1 MQSFCQ
7 FVSEATKVST
17 DAPTIIAAMKQKYK
31 ATRVPAET
39 RFLLPD
45 GTRLTFPLS
54 VSHEHAA
61 QAAGYTID
69 EVLAAGVLRYFA
81 HFGIQLTNGT
91 MTAAQA
97 QIVADDWI
105 YYRHDLDVDVQ
116 AVNGH
121 MLGSKEFDSEHL
133 QPAAIRGWANR
144 TQYPAFHE
152 ETLREMPEP
161 FVQLKKIL
169 PPLGRPEGFGFILPD
184 GTALGLGGYNQHERA
199 VQTVGMNLGQAL
211 KAGIARYVGTVGITV
226 SAPLTNAQARV
237 IEDNFRNEPLAID
250 VMDPTKGRVTTS
262 KTFTRHSVQAIQMF
276 VSHALDVM
284 HGVINES
291 VDGLNTKTWY
301 HGTSSIVQPNAL
313 KVPAF
318 LTTSKTGASWY
329 AHNRGDNHPAV
340 YAYRVQVH
348 KPFEVRNMTDAERL
362 RDILVAGGVQC
373 SVTNGVHGWEWDCP
387 DVRHFSSYDGEN
399 PFDVVYVPNARVA
412 LMHAGYDAF
421 YNEHDELE
429 QGTIEALVVF
439 SPSSMTHI
447 LDEMLQESYGR
458 FSRTLDDSL
467 KPLHTMTWDEFNHP
481 PAYPTGVPLYAH
493 VTDVYAL
500 PDILKHGL
508 LLSKSKGRQN
518 HEPTVIW
525 ATKYGDVWGSKSMFT
540 EQRLV
545 VFSVPDAELSGSGI
559 YQIHH
564 DVPPSAI
571 VAIEQA
577 GFSSVSSGTQTV
589 REERT
594 SEYADQYFDAYRKD
608 AGLREDVRLSLDR
621 ATPGHV
627 YRGITEEEA
636 DSIRRTGRI
645 QSTLKYSHGSEGTS
659 FATDF
664 NTAESY
670 INYGRDNPATTGKR
684 TYVLEVE
691 RTATM
696 HVDHDG
702 YVKSSAPVSS
712 TNITHVWVFQPDG
725 TVTEREALVKEAY
738 TIKYV
743 PDDTLDIDIDAAA
756 VYRKRTKEV
765 LIRNK
770 YKNNK
775 FLHDHEIGH
784 ALMHDVQPY
793 DWIGRFQ
800 QNPEAWDEFLS
811 TSTAK
816 SYQMRQHIT
825 DKNDPLEYDWIEAGA
840 DLHMEYKAG
849 RFGDKPELVK
859 VLLDVIKMNEAVSVD
874 RFAVS
879 LWHGTRTEPH
889 FGKDF
894 GGLHIG
900 TKRAALERL
909 DNTPGSRIHGKPG
922 HEKLFPVSVT
932 TTSDRVFDAGGETEM
947 FFIVN
952 DANKL
957 KDMTAR
963 YDVLQY
969 TNDVEDAGSTSYLIL
984 NPHVATIGTPIDV
997 SAKFATGFL
1006 KEAMDARSR
1015 LERLKRVLTITNDPK
1030 RTAFM
1035 MPDGTRLA
1043 FSQGNKDWHETS
1055 LGQTGYSV
1063 AGVMDLGVVRYKPG
1077 VGFEAS
1083 RPLTMTQARQIIDD
1097 FKMLRAN
1104 TIFVDVRNS
1113 NRLGHGGTG
1122 QAVYQT
1128 DVSPSLSSKAFD
1140 IERVT
1145 PEALRTYVQFHAQS
1159 NDAYIKEDIQH
1170 TIDARLH
1177 RVHGSVDGRRVTDDV
1192 PNMSS
1197 ISASLYH
1204 YDILDDIRAVPMS
1217 DFEDQKQPSFYSTTE
1232 ADRVKKLAAD
1242 ITHNKWIDPLIVVYD
1257 KDHKSPYVLEGGH
1270 RFDALKLLH
1279 ATTVPALVVID
1290 LDESINESASP
1301 RLDRVQQSLRDACFI
1316 LDVLPGDVKYHV
1328 VEVPVN
1334 QITTRERG
1342 KRYPNDGLT
1351 AAYENNPAGPPP
1363 IAIQERGGS
1372 KRYTVLDGHHRL
1384 MSAKAAGLDTIW
1396 SLVVDD
1402 VTKDESHSLCAT
1414 PGCGHWKTMH
1424 NGSFQYGWGDCT
1436 ETGCKCQQFTIK

>member
-17 DAPTIIAAMKQKYK
+17 DAPSIIAAMKQKYK

-45 GTRLTFPLS
+45 GTRLTFSLS

-69 EVLAAGVLRYFA
+69 EVLAAGILRYFA

-116 AVNGH
+116 AINGH

-199 VQTVGMNLGQAL
+199 VETVGMNLGQAL

-250 VMDPTKGRVTTS
+250 VMDPSKGRVTTS
-262 KTFTRHSVQAIQMF
+262 KTFQRHSVQAIQMF

-284 HGVINES
+284 TGVI
-291 VDGLNTKTWY
+291 T
-301 HGTSSIVQPNAL
+301 
-313 KVPAF
+313 
-318 LTTSKTGASWY
+318 
-329 AHNRGDNHPAV
+329 
-340 YAYRVQVH
+340 
-348 KPFEVRNMTDAERL
+348 
-362 RDILVAGGVQC
+362 
-373 SVTNGVHGWEWDCP
+373 
-387 DVRHFSSYDGEN
+387 
-399 PFDVVYVPNARVA
+399 
-412 LMHAGYDAF
+412 
-421 YNEHDELE
+421 
-429 QGTIEALVVF
+429 
-439 SPSSMTHI
+439 
-447 LDEMLQESYGR
+447 ESYGR
-458 FSRTLDDSL
+458 FSHTLDDSI

-608 AGLREDVRLSLDR
+608 AGLHEDVRLSLDR

-712 TNITHVWVFQPDG
+712 TNITHVWIFHPDG
-725 TVTEREALVKEAY
+725 TVTERDALVKEAY

-743 PDDTLDIDIDAAA
+743 PDDSLDIDIDAAA
-756 VYRKRTKEV
+756 VYRRRTKEV

-816 SYQMRQHIT
+816 SYQMRQHIA

-849 RFGDKPELVK
+849 RFSDKPELVK
-859 VLLDVIKMNEAVSVD
+859 VLLDVIKMNE
-874 RFAVS
+874 
-879 LWHGTRTEPH
+879 
-889 FGKDF
+889 
-894 GGLHIG
+894 
-900 TKRAALERL
+900 
-909 DNTPGSRIHGKPG
+909 
-922 HEKLFPVSVT
+922 
-932 TTSDRVFDAGGETEM
+932 
-947 FFIVN
+947 
-952 DANKL
+952 
-957 KDMTAR
+957 
-963 YDVLQY
+963 DV
-969 TNDVEDAGSTSYLIL
+969 
-984 NPHVATIGTPIDV
+984 
-997 SAKFATGFL
+997 
-1006 KEAMDARSR
+1006 
-1015 LERLKRVLTITNDPK
+1015 
-1030 RTAFM
+1030 
-1035 MPDGTRLA
+1035 
-1043 FSQGNKDWHETS
+1043 
-1055 LGQTGYSV
+1055 
-1063 AGVMDLGVVRYKPG
+1063 
-1077 VGFEAS
+1077 
-1083 RPLTMTQARQIIDD
+1083 
-1097 FKMLRAN
+1097 
-1104 TIFVDVRNS
+1104 
-1113 NRLGHGGTG
+1113 
-1122 QAVYQT
+1122 
-1128 DVSPSLSSKAFD
+1128 
-1140 IERVT
+1140 
-1145 PEALRTYVQFHAQS
+1145 
-1159 NDAYIKEDIQH
+1159 QH

-1177 RVHGSVDGRRVTDDV
+1177 RISGSVDDRRVTDDV

-1242 ITHNKWIDPLIVVYD
+1242 INRNKWIDPLIVVYD
-1257 KDHKSPYVLEGGH
+1257 KDHTSPYVLEGGH

-1316 LDVLPGDVKYHV
+1316 LDVLPGDVKYRV

-1334 QITTRERG
+1334 QIATRERG

-1424 NGSFQYGWGDCT
+1424 NGSFQYGWEDCT
-1436 ETGCKCQQFTIK
+1436 ETGCKCQQFTVK